1 MKERQTVV
9 VYGKPLFMT
18 GVEME
23 LCLRL
28 GITMVRVDASLP
40 ESEKHVKML
49 VPDIIIADL
58 VSLKP
63 YTVLSLIHKYPR
75 LTMVGFD
82 LHGDIVTMLAA
93 KTVSSEAVEELN
105 TVLQSQLVRWRTNT
119 AYQPAPQPMLSVI

>member
-9 VYGKPLFMT
+9 VYGKPLFLA

-28 GITMVRVDASLP
+28 GLTLVRVDASLP
-40 ESEKHVKML
+40 DSDKHVKML
-49 VPDIIIADL
+49 MPDIIIADL
-58 VSLKP
+58 ISLKP
-63 YTVLSLIHKYPR
+63 YKVLSLIHKYPR

-93 KTVSSEAVEELN
+93 KAVSPEATDEL
-105 TVLQSQLVRWRTNT
+105 SQVIQAQLMRWRTSNT
-119 AYQPAPQPMLSVI
+119 YQPVPQPMLTVM